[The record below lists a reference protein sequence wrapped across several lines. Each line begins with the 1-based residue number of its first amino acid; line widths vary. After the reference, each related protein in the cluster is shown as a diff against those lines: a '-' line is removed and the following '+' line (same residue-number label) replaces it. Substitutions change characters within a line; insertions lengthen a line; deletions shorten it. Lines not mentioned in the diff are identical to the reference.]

1 MQQLSHSG
9 HGLQGEVQGPSS
21 SNSTIAALLMH
32 GYICPAW
39 LSVRL
44 DHAALPCQRPGR
56 GWFRMARC
64 AGLHLAALQLTC
76 MLHRTACAGPKTLC
90 APPVQVA
97 TTATVSAACLE
108 ALRMMLAV
116 LEEPGGR
123 IINPVRLTLTEL
135 YCRCGMC
142 SRAGCRPLPG
152 RLSGW
157 QVRPNQQA
165 HGCAACVPPGG
176 FQREACSQ
184 CCGCHDLHCTVMHH
198 HAAPALVA
206 QPLLAAGH
214 LGQSGCATVCR
225 TALSAWM
232 QQEGCLK
239 WRSLHK
245 RCSLH

>member
-39 LSVRL
+39 PSVRL

-108 ALRMMLAV
+108 ALSRM
-116 LEEPGGR
+116 
-123 IINPVRLTLTEL
+123 
-135 YCRCGMC
+135 
-142 SRAGCRPLPG
+142 RAGCRPLPG